1 MTLAHMTLS
10 EFQSLLQ
17 GVRLPLETMLT
28 VTFEDEHT
36 ALVILKRQKA
46 LNAMR
51 KLRGSG
57 NGNLVNALLQ
67 ERKRERE
74 RENRR

>member
-1 MTLAHMTLS
+1 MTFAHITLA

-17 GVRLPLETMLT
+17 VVRLPSETTLT
-28 VTFEDEHT
+28 VTFEDEQAT
-36 ALVILKRQKA
+36 LALIKRKKA
-46 LNAMR
+46 LDAMR

-57 NGNLVNALLQ
+57 NGNLVNALLH
-67 ERKRERE
+67 ERQRERE

>member
-1 MTLAHMTLS
+1 MTLAHITLS

-28 VTFEDEHT
+28 VTFEDEHA
-36 ALVILKRQKA
+36 ALMLKRQKA
-46 LNAMR
+46 VNAMR